1 VPTRW
6 ARVSLC
12 ALVLSTV
19 FLAAAV
25 PAGATVRHEST
36 TASAGSPGPALTL
49 RAQTSWVTPTAPW
62 FTLSLGVGSSAGPAA
77 NLHVQLTFY
86 SRINDPT
93 HMTQATNGAS
103 PGGAVLTHF
112 DAPVAATTDGLG
124 VVACAVILPTNSAE
138 APTPTPGTLGVC
150 PPGAQTV
157 SLHCQPDE
165 GECGDVYPVS
175 VALYRQGTSAPL
187 ARFTTFLTYQEP
199 EYTSSISP
207 TGGPLRV
214 GVVLPVASRPSS
226 ALSAPSAGDR
236 RGVESLIGQI
246 FAYRGI
252 AVTLAPDPLT
262 VSDLALAGGAK
273 GRLAVRQLSALASP
287 ADGDQLLSQPYVPV
301 DLASLVGAG
310 LVGEVGA
317 HLVRG
322 SQLLRLNGL
331 HPTNGAWVATATQVT
346 SANAA
351 DLATGLTTAHA
362 GHLILNDSDL
372 TPAGSNNLTF
382 AQPFTLPLGH
392 NAHVTAAGAD
402 SQVDALFTAHPTD
415 PVLAAN
421 QLLANLEF
429 IHFENAFETDPRG
442 VIIAPPQFWKPPPG
456 FLTVLLYGLTH
467 NPALSPVNLNAFFA
481 QVHKGDNKEPTTRH
495 LKSGPSA
502 SPRGITTA
510 LAKRLEKARDDL
522 ASFTKASTAAGGRPA
537 IFTGLSDQL
546 LRTESRTF
554 DQSERAAALG
564 VYNHR
569 FDGVVGQI
577 TLAAQQTITFTSR
590 TAAIPVSVLSSA
602 PFPVKVVVSLQ
613 SDKFTF
619 PDGASRTVV
628 LQRPTTPV
636 RLQARSRTSGDHL
649 PVAITLTTPDG
660 QLVLA
665 HTSLSVRSTS
675 ISVVG
680 VALTVLAA
688 FVLLVWWF
696 RTWRRGRR
704 SRPRAA

>member
-1 VPTRW
+1 M
-6 ARVSLC
+6 
-12 ALVLSTV
+12 STA
-19 FLAAAV
+19 FLAAAA
-25 PAGATVRHEST
+25 PAAATVHHESA
-36 TASAGSPGPALTL
+36 TAGAGSPGPALTL
-49 RAQTSWVTPTAPW
+49 KAQTSWVTPTAPW
-62 FTLSLGVGSSAGPAA
+62 FTLSLGVGSNTGPAA

-93 HMTQATNGAS
+93 HMAQATNGS
-103 PGGAVLTHF
+103 PNGAVLSHF
-112 DAPVAATTDGLG
+112 DAPVTATTGGLG
-124 VVACAVILPTNSAE
+124 VVACAVVLPTNSAE
-138 APTPTPGTLGVC
+138 APTPAPGTLGVC

-165 GECGDVYPVS
+165 GTCGDVYPVS

-199 EYTSSISP
+199 EYTSSISAS
-207 TGGPLRV
+207 GGPLRV
-214 GVVLPVASRPSS
+214 GLVLPVASRPSS
-226 ALSAPSAGDR
+226 TLSAPTAGDR
-236 RGVESLIGQI
+236 RTAESLVGQI

-252 AVTLAPDPLT
+252 ALTLAPNPLT
-262 VSDLALAGGAK
+262 VSDLAAEGGAK
-273 GRLAVRQLSALASP
+273 GRLAVRQLSALATP
-287 ADGDQLLSQPYVPV
+287 ADGDQLLSQPYVPI

-310 LVGEVGA
+310 LISEVGA
-317 HLVRG
+317 QLVRG
-322 SQLLRLNGL
+322 GELLRLGGL
-331 HPTNGAWVATATQVT
+331 HPTSGTWVATSTQVT
-346 SANAA
+346 TANAG

-372 TPAGSNNLTF
+372 TPAGSNNLTS

-402 SQVDALFTAHPTD
+402 SQVDALFTAHPSD
-415 PVLAAN
+415 PLLAAN

-429 IHFENAFETDPRG
+429 IHFENASLREPRG
-442 VIIAPPQFWKPPPG
+442 VVIEPPQFWKPPPG

-467 NPALSPVNLNAFFA
+467 NPALSPVNLNTYFA
-481 QVHKGDNKEPTTRH
+481 QVHKGDNGEPTTRH
-495 LKSGPSA
+495 LKTGPSS
-502 SPRGITTA
+502 SPRGMTTA
-510 LAKRLEKARDDL
+510 LAQRLEQARDNL
-522 ASFTKASTAAGGRPA
+522 TSLSAAASTSTGSHPAVFAGLA
-537 IFTGLSDQL
+537 DLL
-546 LRTESRTF
+546 LRTESQTF
-554 DQSERAAALG
+554 DQSERAGALG
-564 VYNHR
+564 VYTHH
-569 FDGVVGQI
+569 FDGVAGLV

-680 VALTVLAA
+680 VALTLLAA

-704 SRPRAA
+704 SRPRPA